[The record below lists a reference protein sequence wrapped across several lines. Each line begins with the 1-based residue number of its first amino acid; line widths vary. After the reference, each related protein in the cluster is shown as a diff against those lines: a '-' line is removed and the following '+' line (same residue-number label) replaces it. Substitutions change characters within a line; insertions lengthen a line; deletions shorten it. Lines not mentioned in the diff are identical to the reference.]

1 MKYKVI
7 LFDADDTL
15 FDFKKTENYA
25 LENLMSSLD
34 TDYDKDQ
41 KNRHH
46 RAQYPHGHLRA
57 GKTHHKDYCINI
69 YKEINTKIWKEF
81 EEGKITS
88 DDLKIE
94 RFQRLIDKLNL
105 SDDAT
110 RLSELYVKFLSQGS
124 FLYEDTKDLLDYLS
138 KNYKLGIITNGLA
151 DVQHKRIRESDVGHY
166 FDDVIISD
174 EIKIAKPNPEIFEY
188 ALKSLNHDDKSSV
201 LMVGD
206 SLSSDIKGGLNAS
219 IDTCWCNLAN
229 KINNTDIVPKY
240 EINNLLD
247 LKNIL

>member
-15 FDFKKTENYA
+15 FDFKKTEKYA
-25 LENLMSSLD
+25 LESLMSSLD
-34 TDYDKDQ
+34 TDYD
-41 KNRHH
+41 
-46 RAQYPHGHLRA
+46 
-57 GKTHHKDYCINI
+57 KDYCINI
-69 YKEINTKIWKEF
+69 YKEINTKVWKEF

-166 FDDVIISD
+166 FNDVII
-174 EIKIAKPNPEIFEY
+174 
-188 ALKSLNHDDKSSV
+188 SLNHDDKSSV

>member
-1 MKYKVI
+1 M
-7 LFDADDTL
+7 F
-15 FDFKKTENYA
+15 
-25 LENLMSSLD
+25 
-34 TDYDKDQ
+34 
-41 KNRHH
+41 
-46 RAQYPHGHLRA
+46 
-57 GKTHHKDYCINI
+57 
-69 YKEINTKIWKEF
+69 NTK
-81 EEGKITS
+81 
-88 DDLKIE
+88 
-94 RFQRLIDKLNL
+94 
-105 SDDAT
+105 
-110 RLSELYVKFLSQGS
+110 EL
-124 FLYEDTKDLLDYLS
+124 
-138 KNYKLGIITNGLA
+138 
-151 DVQHKRIRESDVGHY
+151 RESDVGHY
-166 FDDVIISD
+166 FNDVIISD

>member
-1 MKYKVI
+1 M
-7 LFDADDTL
+7 
-15 FDFKKTENYA
+15 
-25 LENLMSSLD
+25 
-34 TDYDKDQ
+34 
-41 KNRHH
+41 
-46 RAQYPHGHLRA
+46 
-57 GKTHHKDYCINI
+57 
-69 YKEINTKIWKEF
+69 
-81 EEGKITS
+81 
-88 DDLKIE
+88 
-94 RFQRLIDKLNL
+94 
-105 SDDAT
+105 
-110 RLSELYVKFLSQGS
+110 YVKFLSQGS

-219 IDTCWCNLAN
+219 IDTCWCNLSN
-229 KINNTDIVPKY
+229 KVNNTDIVPKY

>member
-34 TDYDKDQ
+34 TDYD
-41 KNRHH
+41 
-46 RAQYPHGHLRA
+46 
-57 GKTHHKDYCINI
+57 KDYCINI

-110 RLSELYVKFLSQGS
+110 RLSELYVKFLGQGS

-188 ALKSLNHDDKSSV
+188 ALKSLNHDHKSV

>member
-15 FDFKKTENYA
+15 FDFKKTEKYA
-25 LENLMSSLD
+25 LESLMSSLD
-34 TDYDKDQ
+34 TDYD
-41 KNRHH
+41 
-46 RAQYPHGHLRA
+46 
-57 GKTHHKDYCINI
+57 KDYCINI

-219 IDTCWCNLAN
+219 IDTCWCNLSN

-247 LKNIL
+247 LENIL